1 MVLSTLPMH
10 CPPSWTV
17 QIQALPPDLCL
28 MPVAFC
34 LFFFFV
40 SFSGASHAHQII
52 SNPLLGGGQWSSL
65 PTLAP
70 QLSLIQGPK

>member
-34 LFFFFV
+34 LFFFFCEFQW
-40 SFSGASHAHQII
+40 SFSCPSNHIKSLVGWGPMEQLADSGPPTVPNTGA
-52 SNPLLGGGQWSSL
+52 
-65 PTLAP
+65 
-70 QLSLIQGPK
+70 